1 MPRRKGTKRKKG
13 ESPRCE
19 VDVDESIN
27 REECLLV
34 FTHNSD
40 LNPESLSSAVANA
53 VQDGLYSNSYSVK
66 KIHYNGVLE
75 FVPFH
80 KDLDIDEVF
89 GALTKM
95 GFVSE
100 CADHDR
106 NKNYV
111 TIDLKLEAECKGE
124 AKLTKIAVPAKTPF
138 GFIRCLVPKDTEVK
152 DYNTNDSPHD
162 ECYVAFRYIE
172 EDDSVFV
179 IDGNI
184 GGHVFKGSWDAFIWL
199 LTDGVGRRFACEY
212 LGQPF
217 KSVAV

>member
-1 MPRRKGTKRKKG
+1 MPPRKGTKRKNGK
-13 ESPRCE
+13 SPRCE

-34 FTHNSD
+34 FTHRSD
-40 LNPESLSSAVANA
+40 LNPESLSCAVANA

-100 CADHDR
+100 CADDDG

-111 TIDLKLEAECKGE
+111 TIDLKLEAE
-124 AKLTKIAVPAKTPF
+124 IAVPAKTPF
-138 GFIRCLVPKDTEVK
+138 GFIRCLVPKDTKVK

-199 LTDGVGRRFACEY
+199 LTDGVGRMFAFEY